1 MLASDIPTSGDSHR
15 GVAVEAPLPVDFGIR
30 LAFTLA
36 SSSQEEAGRRLDD
49 DRPYFYA
56 GRRFQ
61 EALALMLET
70 GSSKE
75 NVTGTRLSTVSDK
88 SLHIFKHL

>member
-30 LAFTLA
+30 LTFTLA
-36 SSSQEEAGRRLDD
+36 SSSQEEAGRRLDI

-70 GSSKE
+70 GGCKE
-75 NVTGTRLSTVSDK
+75 KIAGACLWT
-88 SLHIFKHL
+88 IA